1 MRTLTVRR
9 SPAPIALASTLLV
22 AFVLL
27 FAWPQAAAA
36 HDSLVDSDPVADST
50 VDTLPP
56 ELTLTFSAALIG
68 GEGSTEVV
76 VLDAD
81 ENNVAEGEPE
91 LDGALV
97 VQPLA
102 SEAAAGEY
110 QVIWKVVSSDGHPT
124 SGEFGFTVTSG
135 TSDGTSPEASPPA
148 TPTPEATAAPSPES
162 TDSATQTPAEGT
174 PADGDAFLRVL
185 PWILAALV
193 IAGGGG
199 ALVAVLMAR
208 SRKSATASDPDG
220 DASDSDDPAER

>member
-124 SGEFGFTVTSG
+124 SGEFGFAVSSDSAGDATPSAEPTTAPGEASAEPTTAPTVAPTTEEDPDMTSG
-135 TSDGTSPEASPPA
+135 FSVS
-148 TPTPEATAAPSPES
+148 
-162 TDSATQTPAEGT
+162 
-174 PADGDAFLRVL
+174 V
-185 PWILAALV
+185 PWLI
-193 IAGGGG
+193 GG
-199 ALVAVLMAR
+199 AVVLLIAAFIIFMVVRGRRGSAPR
-208 SRKSATASDPDG
+208 SGSDE
-220 DASDSDDPAER
+220 PAER

>member
-1 MRTLTVRR
+1 VRTLTVRR

-36 HDSLVDSDPVADST
+36 HDQLVDSDPAAGST
-50 VDTLPP
+50 VEAMPS

-81 ENNVAEGEPE
+81 GNNVAEGEPE

-102 SEAAAGEY
+102 SAAAAGEY

-124 SGEFGFTVTSG
+124 SGEFGFAVSSDSAGDATPSAEPTTAPGEASAEPTTAPTVAPTTEEDPDMTSG
-135 TSDGTSPEASPPA
+135 FSVS
-148 TPTPEATAAPSPES
+148 
-162 TDSATQTPAEGT
+162 
-174 PADGDAFLRVL
+174 V
-185 PWILAALV
+185 PWLI
-193 IAGGGG
+193 GG
-199 ALVAVLMAR
+199 AVVLLIAAFIIFMVVR
-208 SRKSATASDPDG
+208 SRRGSAPRSGSDE
-220 DASDSDDPAER
+220 PAER